1 VSLRAC
7 FFAAS
12 LLLLAVVVA
21 GMVAASESP
30 EVEPLTPQ
38 TVAPGPVVF
47 EGDTND

>member
-1 VSLRAC
+1 LTLQRCAIV
-7 FFAAS
+7 AA

-47 EGDTND
+47 EGDTNG